1 MSAAA
6 PQLLL
11 ASTSPYRRALLE
23 RIDVPFDVDAPSFDE
38 RTLDGELEHLGETE
52 LATRLALGKGRS
64 LVPRWPHH
72 WILAADQ
79 LGVLPGDP
87 PRILHKAGTEDAAID
102 QLVAMAGTT
111 HTLTTAVVLLPPG
124 GGEPHIAVDRQRLTM
139 RPFERAEAEDYVRRF
154 RPLDS
159 AGSYR
164 IEDAG
169 IRLFDRIEGEDAT
182 GIIGLPLLAVCRL
195 LRRASLLPP

>member
-1 MSAAA
+1 MPSE
-6 PQLLL
+6 PLHLLL

-23 RIDVPFDVDAPSFDE
+23 RIDLPFEVAAPSFDE
-38 RTLDGELEHLGETE
+38 RAFDGELERLGETE
-52 LATRLALGKGRS
+52 LATHLALGKARS
-64 LVPRWPHH
+64 LASAWPRH

-79 LGVLPGDP
+79 LGVLPGPP
-87 PRILHKAGTEDAAID
+87 PRILHKAGTETAAVE
-102 QLVAMAGTT
+102 QLLAMAGKT
-111 HTLTTAVVLLPPG
+111 HTLTTAVVLLGPG
-124 GGEPHIAVDRQRLTM
+124 NGRPYVAVDHQRMTM
-139 RPFERAEAEDYVRRF
+139 RPFGRLEAEDYVRRF
-154 RPLDS
+154 RPVDS

-195 LRRASLLPP
+195 LRQASLLPP